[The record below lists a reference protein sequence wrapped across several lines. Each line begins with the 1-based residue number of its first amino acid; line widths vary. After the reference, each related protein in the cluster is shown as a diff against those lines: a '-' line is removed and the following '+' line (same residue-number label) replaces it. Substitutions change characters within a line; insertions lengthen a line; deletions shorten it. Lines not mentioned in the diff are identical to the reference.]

1 MNHSSI
7 DCSYNC
13 SASLTLLPTLKLFT
27 AGTPLG
33 DKAFEVAE
41 QVATDNAAE
50 LKREAA
56 EMDTDALKELD
67 WLETPVPEPSPSP
80 VPIEIPPTP
89 QPSPP
94 PKLDFQISPDER
106 RMRKAKGT

>member
-1 MNHSSI
+1 M
-7 DCSYNC
+7 
-13 SASLTLLPTLKLFT
+13 
-27 AGTPLG
+27 
-33 DKAFEVAE
+33 AE

-56 EMDTDALKELD
+56 DMETDPIQELD

-89 QPSPP
+89 QPTPP
-94 PKLDFQISPDER
+94 PKVDFHMSSDER
-106 RMRKAKGT
+106 RMRKAKGI